1 MSKSLPNFKH
11 LIYASTSSVY
21 GLNETYPLSEDQTV
35 CHPMQF
41 YAVTKTTTE
50 LMAHSYASLF
60 GIPSTGLRFFTVYGP
75 WGRPDMA
82 LFKFT
87 KNIIQEKSID
97 VYGYGKHI
105 RAFTYVDDVVDGI
118 LRVINKAPKKNLKFI
133 KNPPMPGISSAPY
146 QILNIGGGQATN
158 LLDFINE
165 IEKNVGKKAK
175 LNFLDIQP
183 GDILKTE
190 ASTSAIEKLGY
201 KSRTNISDGV
211 KNFVDWYISYHKLQ
225 GKL

>member
-1 MSKSLPNFKH
+1 
-11 LIYASTSSVY
+11 
-21 GLNETYPLSEDQTV
+21 
-35 CHPMQF
+35 
-41 YAVTKTTTE
+41 
-50 LMAHSYASLF
+50 
-60 GIPSTGLRFFTVYGP
+60 
-75 WGRPDMA
+75 MA

-201 KSRTNISDGV
+201 KSRTNLSDGV